1 MMYKALRASQ
11 PQLLSKLLLTH
22 YNTTISLDVNQSS
35 RSGYVIN
42 QDL

>member
-1 MMYKALRASQ
+1 MYKALRASQ
-11 PQLLSKLLLTH
+11 HQLLSKLLLTQ

-35 RSGYVIN
+35 RCGYMIN